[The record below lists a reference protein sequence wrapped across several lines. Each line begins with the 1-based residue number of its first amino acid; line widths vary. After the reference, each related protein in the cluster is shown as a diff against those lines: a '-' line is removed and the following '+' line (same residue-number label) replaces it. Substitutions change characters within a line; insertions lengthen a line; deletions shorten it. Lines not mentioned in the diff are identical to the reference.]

1 MTEIISPHS
10 INLDFLEKIFR
21 NKLEIVVDPEL
32 ETNVAKSYEIVQ
44 KSAEGDLPVY
54 GVNTGFGKLANKII
68 PSEDREQLQ
77 KNLVLSHCAGIGE
90 PLPEDVTRLMMVLK
104 IVSLSLGASGVKWST
119 IKQIERIINSGI
131 VPEIPHQGSVG
142 AQAVENW
149 VPFKRAR
156 PSFGPRVIGSIPAF
170 FSASKL
176 ESFSPL

>member
-44 KSAEGDLPVY
+44 KSADGDLPVY

-131 VPEIPHQGSVG
+131 IPEIPHQGLSL
-142 AQAVENW
+142 
-149 VPFKRAR
+149 
-156 PSFGPRVIGSIPAF
+156 IHI
-170 FSASKL
+170 
-176 ESFSPL
+176 

>member
-10 INLDFLEKIFR
+10 INLNFLEKIFR

-32 ETNVAKSYEIVQ
+32 EKNVAKSYEIVQ

-104 IVSLSLGASGVKWST
+104 IVSLSLIVSPNKLVFNSRLKVFWYSSISVLLLCFIT
-119 IKQIERIINSGI
+119 HLIK
-131 VPEIPHQGSVG
+131 
-142 AQAVENW
+142 
-149 VPFKRAR
+149 
-156 PSFGPRVIGSIPAF
+156 
-170 FSASKL
+170 FSN
-176 ESFSPL
+176 FS